1 MFHAFGTSK
10 GMTAARCHTQIGRQ
24 ESHSCSCCLDVNHIG
39 PVTQRSYDDFRVIAV
54 AQVLWKGMTAR
65 EGMQNQ
71 CAVTDAFRGWQF
83 YGITQMF
90 GRINGILHECF
101 LFFLQMYEFIP

>member
-1 MFHAFGTSK
+1 
-10 GMTAARCHTQIGRQ
+10 
-24 ESHSCSCCLDVNHIG
+24 
-39 PVTQRSYDDFRVIAV
+39 
-54 AQVLWKGMTAR
+54 MTAR

-90 GRINGILHECF
+90 GWVNGILHECF